1 MPGMEAGGVRPAR
14 TYRAR
19 QRASGFSASS
29 PAAPSAW
36 PPTARY
42 WPPPARRMLHK
53 HVFTT
58 SRSLVLKKWSLRT
71 GEALHSWKQSHSA
84 PVWDMKVDATG
95 GLLATASAD
104 RTLLVWDVD
113 KVRCCT
119 PTHDHVHPQ
128 SSSPVA
134 AQLALR
140 DGGPPNRW
148 MRDFM
153 ERHHSH
159 LRGRIVD
166 NLDKARFNVRHNAV
180 KEFFDAL
187 EEIFRK
193 FP

>member
-14 TYRAR
+14 TYTAR
-19 QRASGFSASS
+19 QRASGCSASS

-42 WPPPARRMLHK
+42 WPPPARRMLH
-53 HVFTT
+53 
-58 SRSLVLKKWSLRT
+58 
-71 GEALHSWKQSHSA
+71 KQSHSA

-104 RTLLVWDVD
+104 RTLRVWDAD
-113 KVRCCT
+113 KGCPDGNFARQRV
-119 PTHDHVHPQ
+119 PGYGPSYSALNHEHV
-128 SSSPVA
+128 
-134 AQLALR
+134 L
-140 DGGPPNRW
+140 GGPPNRW
-148 MRDFM
+148 MRGFM